1 MLSLSLFI
9 VCVALSSCAGT
20 PNRGSDTPSRS
31 YDAPIGKVYGA
42 AVKAFQ
48 NLGLE
53 IFQENRDKGYVE
65 GGRRPGFARGAE
77 TVGVFLENT
86 GPNKTTVSIDNKK
99 APWGLLFAEDWTPK
113 LFDQIEQEL
122 KR

>member
-1 MLSLSLFI
+1 
-9 VCVALSSCAGT
+9 
-20 PNRGSDTPSRS
+20 
-31 YDAPIGKVYGA
+31 
-42 AVKAFQ
+42 
-48 NLGLE
+48 LGLE

-65 GGRRPGFARGAE
+65 GGRRPGLFRGAE

-86 GPNKTTVSIDNKK
+86 GPNKTTVSIDNRK
-99 APWGLLFAEDWTPK
+99 ALLGFVFAVDWTPK